1 MRHYQF
7 RVNMSQD
14 YELLGVSQDNPQLV
28 TYIREILLFPAIEP
42 HHNPLQ
48 STDIMS
54 PDTTYVLKLLKNKV
68 RLNFTS
74 FFCLHISISN

>member
-1 MRHYQF
+1 MKHYQF

-42 HHNPLQ
+42 HHKPLQ
-48 STDIMS
+48 SEDIIS
-54 PDTTYVLKLLKNKV
+54 PDTVYVMKLLKNKV
-68 RLNFTS
+68 SKN
-74 FFCLHISISN
+74 I